1 MRRIVPGLCLLAL
14 MMAPAFVP
22 MAFAQDEQRRKLDNE
37 RPPQLNDI
45 LSYAR
50 APGSTAGTSNT
61 GTPTTGRTSGGS
73 QSTNPNQP
81 INVVEMEKDR
91 QVAAEKEMRLNA
103 IREAALSFGAR
114 GGLAQR
120 TWEIRK
126 EMAAREGYLDRIYD
140 FRRLLITAP
149 SGLLIEP
156 PIIIEAEDALKIE
169 SQGQTAA
176 VADRVFNISRDARI
190 VTAPRNW
197 RAYLERDWG
206 EVKPPPSILYP
217 RDAEERK
224 IWAEQTTEGW
234 KLGTSQAN
242 DIFQADL
249 DRLNADFNGMIRYR
263 MLLAQGMVSQPF
275 ALAIDRGVTGGG
287 KEMRVGDRA
296 VQITGPSQLQP
307 ESSSWRPANQ

>member
-1 MRRIVPGLCLLAL
+1 MRRIVSGLFFLALLA
-14 MMAPAFVP
+14 APAFVP
-22 MAFAQDEQRRKLDNE
+22 AARAQDDQRRELDNE
-37 RPPQLNDI
+37 RPPNLTDI
-45 LSYAR
+45 MSYAR
-50 APGSTAGTSNT
+50 GPGAQGTTTGT
-61 GTPTTGRTSGGS
+61 GTPSTGRTSGKS
-73 QSTNPNQP
+73 STPPEVPNA
-81 INVVEMEKDR
+81 VEAEKDR
-91 QVAAEKEMRLNA
+91 QVNAEKEMRQNA
-103 IREAALSFGAR
+103 IKEAALSFGAR

-126 EMAAREGYLDRIYD
+126 EMAAREGYLDKIYD
-140 FRRLLITAP
+140 FRRLLISAP

-156 PIIIEAEDALKIE
+156 PIIGEAEDALKIE
-169 SQGQTAA
+169 SQGQLAA
-176 VADRVFNISRDARI
+176 VADRVYNISRDARI

-206 EVKPPPSILYP
+206 EVKPPPSILFP

-224 IWAEQTTEGW
+224 IWVEQTTEGW
-234 KLGTSQAN
+234 KMGTSQAN

-263 MLLAQGMVSQPF
+263 MLLAQGMVSQPY
-275 ALAIDRGVTGGG
+275 ALSIDRGVTGGG

-307 ESSSWRPANQ
+307 ESTSWRPANQ